1 MNMKKFLIILLLF
14 VSNCGYQPLY
24 VDNSNEK
31 LIFQKINLEGN
42 KKINRKIIST
52 LNISKSSNDANF
64 EELFLDSKKGK
75 IVTSKNSKG
84 EVISYKM
91 TLETNLGIKSKDGE
105 KRSKSFNVDFSY
117 NTRENKFDLAE
128 YETQIQNNLIKQIIE
143 DIIIYINIK

>member
-1 MNMKKFLIILLLF
+1 MKKFLIILLLF

-24 VDNSNEK
+24 VDTSNEK
-31 LIFQKINLEGN
+31 LIFKKINLEGD

-64 EELFLDSKKGK
+64 EELFLDSKKNK

-84 EVISYKM
+84 EIISYKM
-91 TLETNLGIKSKDGE
+91 TIEANLVIKNKDGK

-143 DIIIYINIK
+143 NMIIYINL

>member
-1 MNMKKFLIILLLF
+1 MKKFLIILLLF
-14 VSNCGYQPLY
+14 ISGCGYQPLY
-24 VDNSNEK
+24 VDITNEK

-42 KKINRKIIST
+42 KKINRKIISA
-52 LNISKSSNDANF
+52 LNISKSSNEANF
-64 EELFLDSKKGK
+64 EELFLDSKKST

-91 TLETNLGIKSKDGE
+91 SIESNLVIKNKDGK
-105 KRSKSFNVDFSY
+105 KRSKSFKVDFSY

-143 DIIIYINIK
+143 NMIIYINLK